1 MPAVP
6 WHYAICNEL
15 FEGWPLERVATT
27 AGALGYEGIELAP
40 YTLCRHVADLTA
52 ADRRGIRAA
61 VESAGLRVAGL
72 HWLLAQTEGLG
83 LNDPDPAVRRRTV
96 DYLLAEVDLC
106 ADLGGK
112 ALVFGS
118 PAQRNPGPGVAE
130 ADAWAWTAEALR
142 RCGERA
148 AERGVF
154 FCLEALPGPECCF
167 ITDVDAAATLVR
179 TVDRPGLQMM
189 VDVKAMAADP
199 RPIPEQIRAVAPL
212 IRHVHVND
220 PNRLGPG
227 MGAVRMGPI
236 LGALREIGFDGWLSV
251 EAFDASYGI
260 ERIASASIANLRSA
274 EQDKGA

>member
-15 FEGWPLERVATT
+15 FEGWPLERVAAT
-27 AGALGYEGIELAP
+27 AGALGYQGIELAP

-83 LNDPDPAVRRRTV
+83 ANDPDAAVRRRTV

-106 ADLGGK
+106 ADLSGQ

-118 PAQRNPGPGVAE
+118 PAQPRPRRGRGGRLGL
-130 ADAWAWTAEALR
+130 DGRGALR

-199 RPIPEQIRAVAPL
+199 RPIPEQIAPW
-212 IRHVHVND
+212 R
-220 PNRLGPG
+220 R
-227 MGAVRMGPI
+227 
-236 LGALREIGFDGWLSV
+236 
-251 EAFDASYGI
+251 
-260 ERIASASIANLRSA
+260 
-274 EQDKGA
+274 